1 MPEIRPVE
9 DNIQIPEV
17 NIDTPPIPENKI
29 PPPPERPN
37 IAGTIDKTKHEE
49 ELKLLFK
56 LNGNPWFWLLY
67 PAEYILL
74 EIFFDAFWVIGEVL
88 DAVFGAL
95 LDFIYEVWQLFYT
108 FFNSVSERYHGDFVA
123 ALLDLVVRV
132 IELEA
137 LDWAM
142 NIPAIKDIVDTI
154 IQITKTVKGAFT
166 ELRNNINAA
175 FHDTLDAFGANFH
188 NLYDVL
194 PDLIQ
199 QWIAPWYN
207 DITKL
212 ITGINSALTQAV
224 DKVEKELFQGLY
236 NVDQELERLKG
247 IVEKIDK
254 EFKDKAV
261 STVNDAIKKLTE
273 IHYIELGPA
282 EVYQWLRNK
291 WQELK
296 EKTTEYLNRIYQLF
310 EEHTTIDTFD
320 LSALYR
326 EMKEELFTVDSDM
339 DRYID
344 KLVSEIEELDNWLE
358 EGNTVKVVIKSD
370 TIEEVREKK
379 Q

>member
-282 EVYQWLRNK
+282 EVYQWLRSK

-310 EEHTTIDTFD
+310 EEHTTIGTFD

-326 EMKEELFTVDSDM
+326 EMQEELFNDNSEM
-339 DRYID
+339 NKYID

-370 TIEEVREKK
+370 TIEEVRGKK

>member
-1 MPEIRPVE
+1 MPEIKPVE

-17 NIDTPPIPENKI
+17 KVDTPPIPENKI
-29 PPPPERPN
+29 PPPPERPK
-37 IAGTIDKTKHEE
+37 IAETIDKTKHEE
-49 ELKLLFK
+49 EQELLFK

-67 PAEYILL
+67 PAEYALL
-74 EIFFDAFWVIGEVL
+74 EIFFDALWVIGEVL
-88 DAVFGAL
+88 DAVFGAI

-108 FFNSVSERYHGDFVA
+108 FFNSISERYHGDFVA

-166 ELRNNINAA
+166 DLRNNINAA
-175 FHDTLDAFGANFH
+175 FHETLDTFGANFH

-212 ITGINSALTQAV
+212 ITGINGALTQAV

-236 NVDQELERLKG
+236 NVDQEVERLKG
-247 IVEKIDK
+247 IVEKMDK

-273 IHYIELGPA
+273 IHYIELGPK
-282 EVYQWLRNK
+282 EVYQWLRSK

-326 EMKEELFTVDSDM
+326 EMKEELFNDDSEM
-339 DRYID
+339 NKYID
-344 KLVSEIEELDNWLE
+344 KLISEIEELDNWLE